1 MGNLFDTIPRI
12 KKIAKGRK
20 VANKIKL
27 TAFKNI
33 SQEEMGGLRDY
44 VAETFQDICDGM
56 DFDET
61 VKALQDQSI
70 AQFI

>member
-1 MGNLFDTIPRI
+1 MGNLLDTIPRI

-27 TAFKNI
+27 TSFKNVSEEEI
-33 SQEEMGGLRDY
+33 SGLRDSF
-44 VAETFQDICDGM
+44 ANTFQDICDGM
-56 DFDET
+56 DFDDT
-61 VKALQDQSI
+61 VNACGDQSI

>member
-1 MGNLFDTIPRI
+1 MGNLLDTIPRI

-27 TAFKNI
+27 TSFKNVSEEEI
-33 SQEEMGGLRDY
+33 SGLRDSFKN
-44 VAETFQDICDGM
+44 TFQDICDDM
-56 DFDET
+56 DFDAT
-61 VKALQDQSI
+61 VKACGDQSI